1 MQLEQGTSYVH
12 VDKFSA
18 GMANLVSHPCVLSWY
33 DLSYAVV
40 RNKQARPILT
50 NAIGRCAPGEL
61 TAILGPSGS
70 GKTTLLDILA
80 DRRSSGFISGKVTV
94 NGKRRDSTT
103 FRLMASY
110 VAQDDSLFG
119 SFSVLETLRYA
130 AQLSVAS
137 NVSSFETEQRVQAAI
152 DDMGLRSC
160 QDTLVGDIFRKG
172 LSGGQRRRLSI
183 AIELLKQP
191 TILLLDEPTSGLDSA
206 STYNVVKYIKKLC
219 SQNRTVVA
227 TIHQPSSIVYHMFS
241 NIMILAQG
249 QTVFFGPPTSAL
261 SHFASLGH
269 RLPPF
274 TNPGEF
280 YLQLVNTDFEG
291 HHDVDQLIA
300 SYASS
305 AAAAQVYEQ
314 INQDRSDMRMFE
326 FSMDYMRELRP
337 SAWRQMTML
346 MHRNSLN
353 NIRNPGVYGIRLAMY
368 IMLSLMV
375 ATVYIY
381 TNKQIRDEDRAAM
394 LFYVQAFLVFMS
406 VAVLPFFIEQRSVFN
421 RERANNSLNV
431 TSFVVANF
439 LAALPGIF
447 LIAVVA
453 TAIVVGLAGLESF
466 WYFLLNMFLSL
477 VVAESLMH
485 VLGALVPHYIIGI
498 ALGAGIYGMFM
509 LVEGFMVPFN
519 SIPAGWQWV
528 SYVAFHSYSF
538 KSFMFEQFHANPD
551 SAAILK
557 KFGCQDVNVNQNML
571 ILVGY
576 AALLQLIFW
585 VILTIWHTGRR

>member
-1 MQLEQGTSYVH
+1 MQLEQGTSYKH
-12 VDKFSA
+12 VD
-18 GMANLVSHPCVLSWY
+18 SWY
-33 DLSYAVV
+33 DLSFAVV

-80 DRRSSGFISGKVTV
+80 DRRASGFISGKVTV

-137 NVSSFETEQRVQAAI
+137 IVSSFETEQRVQAAI

-241 NIMILAQG
+241 NIMILAKG

-261 SHFASLGH
+261 SHFANLGH

-280 YLQLVNTDFEG
+280 YLQLVNTDFDG
-291 HHDVDQLIA
+291 HHDVDELIA

-314 INQDRSDMRMFE
+314 INQDRSDLRMFE
-326 FSMDYMRELRP
+326 FPMDYMRELRP

-381 TNKQIRDEDRAAM
+381 TNKQIRDEDRAAL

-538 KSFMFEQFHANPD
+538 KSFMYEQFHANPD

-557 KFGCQDVNVNQNML
+557 KFGCQDVNVDQNML

>member
-1 MQLEQGTSYVH
+1 MQLEQGTSYKH
-12 VDKFSA
+12 VD
-18 GMANLVSHPCVLSWY
+18 SWY
-33 DLSYAVV
+33 DLSFAVV

-80 DRRSSGFISGKVTV
+80 DRRASGFISGKVTV

-137 NVSSFETEQRVQAAI
+137 IVSSFETEQRVQAAI

-241 NIMILAQG
+241 NIMILAKG

-261 SHFASLGH
+261 SHFANLGH

-280 YLQLVNTDFEG
+280 YLQLVNTDFDG
-291 HHDVDQLIA
+291 HHDVDELIA

-314 INQDRSDMRMFE
+314 INQDRSDLRMFE
-326 FSMDYMRELRP
+326 FPMDYMRELRP

-381 TNKQIRDEDRAAM
+381 TNKQIRDEDRAAL

-538 KSFMFEQFHANPD
+538 KSFMYEQFHANPD

-557 KFGCQDVNVNQNML
+557 KFGCQDVNVDQNML

-576 AALLQLIFW
+576 AALLQLIF
-585 VILTIWHTGRR
+585 

>member
-1 MQLEQGTSYVH
+1 
-12 VDKFSA
+12 
-18 GMANLVSHPCVLSWY
+18 WY
-33 DLSYAVV
+33 DLNYGVV

-80 DRRSSGFISGKVTV
+80 DRRASGFISGKVTV

-110 VAQDDSLFG
+110 VAQDDSLLG

-137 NVSSFETEQRVQAAI
+137 IVSSFETEQRVQAAI

-241 NIMILAQG
+241 NIMILAKG

-280 YLQLVNTDFEG
+280 YLQLVNTDFDG
-291 HHDVDQLIA
+291 HHDVDELIA

-305 AAAAQVYEQ
+305 AAAAQVHEQ
-314 INQDRSDMRMFE
+314 INQDRSDLRMFE
-326 FSMDYMRELRP
+326 FPMDYMRELRP

-381 TNKQIRDEDRAAM
+381 TNKQIRDEDRAAL

-466 WYFLLNMFLSL
+466 GYFLLNMFLSL

-538 KSFMFEQFHANPD
+538 KSFMYEQFHANPG

-557 KFGCQDVNVNQNML
+557 KFGCQDVNVDQNML

>member
-1 MQLEQGTSYVH
+1 MQLELGTTRYKH
-12 VDKFSA
+12 VD
-18 GMANLVSHPCVLSWY
+18 SWY
-33 DLSYAVV
+33 DLNYGVV

-80 DRRSSGFISGKVTV
+80 DRRASGFISGKVTV

-110 VAQDDSLFG
+110 VAQDDSLLG

-137 NVSSFETEQRVQAAI
+137 IVSSFETEQRVQAAI

-241 NIMILAQG
+241 NIMILAKG

-280 YLQLVNTDFEG
+280 YLQLVNTDFDG
-291 HHDVDQLIA
+291 HHDVDELIA

-305 AAAAQVYEQ
+305 AAAAQVHEQ
-314 INQDRSDMRMFE
+314 INQDRSDLRMFE
-326 FSMDYMRELRP
+326 FPMDYMRELRP

-381 TNKQIRDEDRAAM
+381 TNKQIRDEDRAAL

-466 WYFLLNMFLSL
+466 GYFLLNMFLSL

-538 KSFMFEQFHANPD
+538 KSFMYEQFHANPG

-557 KFGCQDVNVNQNML
+557 KFGCQDVNVDQNML

>member
-1 MQLEQGTSYVH
+1 MQLELGTTRYKH
-12 VDKFSA
+12 VD
-18 GMANLVSHPCVLSWY
+18 SWY
-33 DLSYAVV
+33 DLNYGVV

-80 DRRSSGFISGKVTV
+80 DRRASGFISGKVTV

-110 VAQDDSLFG
+110 VAQDDSLLG

-137 NVSSFETEQRVQAAI
+137 IVSSFETEQRVQAAI

-241 NIMILAQG
+241 NIMILAKG

-280 YLQLVNTDFEG
+280 YLQLVNTDFDG
-291 HHDVDQLIA
+291 HHDVDELIA

-305 AAAAQVYEQ
+305 AAAAQVHEQ
-314 INQDRSDMRMFE
+314 INQDRSDLRMFE
-326 FSMDYMRELRP
+326 FPMDYMRELRP

-381 TNKQIRDEDRAAM
+381 TNKQIRDEDRAAL

-466 WYFLLNMFLSL
+466 GYFLLNMFLSL
-477 VVAESLMH
+477 VVAE
-485 VLGALVPHYIIGI
+485 
-498 ALGAGIYGMFM
+498 
-509 LVEGFMVPFN
+509 
-519 SIPAGWQWV
+519 
-528 SYVAFHSYSF
+528 
-538 KSFMFEQFHANPD
+538 
-551 SAAILK
+551 
-557 KFGCQDVNVNQNML
+557 
-571 ILVGY
+571 
-576 AALLQLIFW
+576 
-585 VILTIWHTGRR
+585 

>member
-1 MQLEQGTSYVH
+1 
-12 VDKFSA
+12 
-18 GMANLVSHPCVLSWY
+18 
-33 DLSYAVV
+33 
-40 RNKQARPILT
+40 
-50 NAIGRCAPGEL
+50 
-61 TAILGPSGS
+61 
-70 GKTTLLDILA
+70 
-80 DRRSSGFISGKVTV
+80 TV

-137 NVSSFETEQRVQAAI
+137 IVSSFETEQRVQAAI

-241 NIMILAQG
+241 NIMILAKG

-261 SHFASLGH
+261 SHFANLGH

-280 YLQLVNTDFEG
+280 YLQLVNTDFDG
-291 HHDVDQLIA
+291 HHDVDELIA

-314 INQDRSDMRMFE
+314 INQDRSDLRMFE
-326 FSMDYMRELRP
+326 FPMDYMRELRP

-381 TNKQIRDEDRAAM
+381 TNKQIRDEDRAAL

-538 KSFMFEQFHANPD
+538 KSFMYEQFHANPD

-557 KFGCQDVNVNQNML
+557 KFGCQDVNVDQNML